1 MRVKAFK
8 GANMKVPKRGG
19 RIIVT
24 VRDEDKGEIVDIA
37 RGFADMDI
45 EILATPGTCDALRAS
60 GVPARKVARV
70 SEAHPNILDMI
81 ASGSVDLIIDTPT
94 RGRRHDTDG
103 FRIRRSAVEHSV
115 PCVTALDTARAM
127 LTVRAQSRS
136 ADLRPLD
143 ITRI

>member
-1 MRVKAFK
+1 MRA
-8 GANMKVPKRGG
+8 PKRGG

-37 RGFADMDI
+37 RGFANMDI
-45 EILATPGTCDALRAS
+45 EILATPGTCDALRSA
-60 GVPARKVARV
+60 GVSARKVARV

-81 ASGSVDLIIDTPT
+81 SSGSVDLVIDTPT

-127 LTVRAQSRS
+127 LTVRTQGRS
-136 ADLRPLD
+136 ADLRPID